1 MRDDRPTD
9 SAEPGDPAYSA
20 LRRPRRRVALIAAAV
35 VCVVAAGVA
44 LGLLI
49 ATRDSSGE
57 ANGLTIAESP
67 EQLPTLS
74 LPAGCD
80 LLTPGQLEALVP
92 GTPTRVGRGPEVV
105 LDATES
111 ACGWANKSPDPDD
124 PRVQPAAL
132 EVKATAA
139 VDEDSAR
146 QTLKT
151 SLPCQGSHS
160 TKAIV
165 EGADEA
171 CLNHKSAGKGGPVDV
186 STVSARY
193 STLVVEVSYER
204 RAWPAW
210 RVDDQS
216 AVTAAAL
223 IGRVA
228 QVQ

>member
-1 MRDDRPTD
+1 MRDDNP
-9 SAEPGDPAYSA
+9 AEPANLDLP
-20 LRRPRRRVALIAAAV
+20 RPRRRVALIVVAV

-44 LGLLI
+44 LGLLV
-49 ATRDSSGE
+49 ATPDSGE
-57 ANGLTIAESP
+57 NGVGLTIAESP
-67 EQLPTLS
+67 EDLPTVA

-80 LLTPGQLEALVP
+80 LLTPGQLEVLVP
-92 GTPTRVGRGPEVV
+92 GTPTRAGRGPEVV

-111 ACGWANKSPDPDD
+111 ACDWANKAPDPDD
-124 PRVQPAAL
+124 PRVQPASL

-139 VDEDSAR
+139 VDEESAR
-146 QTLKT
+146 RTMEI
-151 SLPCQGSHS
+151 SLPCQGTHS

-171 CLNHKSAGKGGPVDV
+171 CLNHKTADKGGPADV
-186 STVSARY
+186 ATVSARY
-193 STLVVEVSYER
+193 RTLVVEVSFER
-204 RAWPAW
+204 RSWPAW

-223 IGRVA
+223 IGRVV

>member
-1 MRDDRPTD
+1 MRDDIP
-9 SAEPGDPAYSA
+9 ADPD
-20 LRRPRRRVALIAAAV
+20 LPRPRRRIALIAVAV

-44 LGLLI
+44 VGLLV
-49 ATRDSSGE
+49 ATRDSGE
-57 ANGLTIAESP
+57 NTVGLTIAESP
-67 EQLPTLS
+67 ESLPTLS

-92 GTPTRVGRGPEVV
+92 GTPTRAGRGPEVV

-111 ACGWANKSPDPDD
+111 ACEWANKAPDPDD
-124 PRVQPAAL
+124 PRVQPASL
-132 EVKATAA
+132 EVKATAS
-139 VDEDSAR
+139 VDEASAR
-146 QTLKT
+146 QTLEI

-160 TKAIV
+160 KKTRV

-171 CLNHKSAGKGGPVDV
+171 CLNHKAAGKDGTADV
-186 STVSARY
+186 ATVSARY
-193 STLVVEVSYER
+193 KTLVVEVSYER
-204 RAWPAW
+204 RSWPAW

-223 IGRVA
+223 IGRVV

>member
-1 MRDDRPTD
+1 MRYDNDP
-9 SAEPGDPAYSA
+9 SEPADPAGPP
-20 LRRPRRRVALIAAAV
+20 RPRRRIALIAVAV

-49 ATRDSSGE
+49 ATRDTGDE
-57 ANGLTIAESP
+57 AASLTIAESP
-67 EQLPTLS
+67 EELPTVA
-74 LPAGCD
+74 LPAGCE

-92 GTPTRVGRGPEVV
+92 GTPTRLGRGPEVV

-111 ACGWANKSPDPDD
+111 ACDWANKAPDPGD
-124 PRVQPAAL
+124 PRVQPASL

-139 VDEDSAR
+139 VDEASAR
-146 QTLKT
+146 TTMQI
-151 SLPCQGSHS
+151 SLPCQGPHS
-160 TKAIV
+160 TKTIV

-171 CLNHKSAGKGGPVDV
+171 CLNHKTAAKGGPVDV
-186 STVSARY
+186 ATVSARY
-193 STLVVEVSYER
+193 RTLVVEVSYER
-204 RAWPAW
+204 RSWPAW

-223 IGRVA
+223 IGRVV